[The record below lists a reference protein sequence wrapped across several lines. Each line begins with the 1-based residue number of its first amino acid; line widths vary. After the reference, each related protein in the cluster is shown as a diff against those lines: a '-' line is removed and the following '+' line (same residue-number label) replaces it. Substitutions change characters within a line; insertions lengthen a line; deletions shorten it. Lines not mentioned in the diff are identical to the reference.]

1 MTTILF
7 VLSMNL
13 INELNE
19 DILIIKKIMQCGT
32 VDLKDLL
39 RLMNLM
45 IVKD

>member
-19 DILIIKKIMQCGT
+19 DILIIKKIMQCDT
-32 VDLKDLL
+32 VGLMDLL